1 MKLNKLINKISMAL
15 LSCFMLSS
23 CSMIKKTDN
32 AIRNEVVATY
42 NNVKIT
48 RGEVEDYYKGFD
60 TALIEKYGK
69 DYKNNREYISK
80 QLKTF
85 SENYAQNQLLLKE
98 FKDRNISTDE
108 DINAEVDKLVA
119 SLKNSFIDNENG
131 TLDNGDGNK
140 INEEKLNAA
149 LKSYFY
155 VDIEDYIQKQRD
167 ILKINKLVEDVTKDV
182 SVTDEEAQK
191 YYDEKK
197 ENDYRRGPG
206 AVLSHILVGSEEEAL
221 KVKERIKNGEK
232 YEDLASELNKD
243 STSKTGGSLGFIEY
257 DSKNYDVDFLKGA
270 RNLKEGEISDPVKTQ
285 FGYHIIRAQNVKNEA
300 EYIDF
305 NTVKDK
311 IKETI
316 LNDKKREVVTDFS
329 EKLYKDN
336 KLKIKVS

>member
-1 MKLNKLINKISMAL
+1 MKFNKIINKISIIL
-15 LSCFMLSS
+15 LSCFMLYS
-23 CSMIKKTDN
+23 CSMIKKTEN
-32 AIRNEVVATY
+32 AIRNEIVATY

-48 RGEVEDYYKGFD
+48 RGEVEDYYKGFES
-60 TALIEKYGK
+60 ALIEKYGK
-69 DYKNNREYISK
+69 DYKSNREYVSK

-98 FKDRNISTDE
+98 FKNRNLLTDE
-108 DINAEVDKLVA
+108 EINEEVDKLVT
-119 SLKNSFIDNENG
+119 SLKSSFIDNENG

-149 LKSYFY
+149 LKTYFY
-155 VDIEDYIQKQRD
+155 VDIEDYKQKQRD
-167 ILKINKLVEDVTKDV
+167 ILKINKLVEDITKDV

-197 ENDYRRGPG
+197 EKDYKRGPG
-206 AVLSHILVGSEEEAL
+206 AVLSHILVSSEEEAL

-243 STSKTGGSLGFIEY
+243 STKKTGGSLGFVEY
-257 DSKNYDVDFLKGA
+257 DSKNYDKDFLNGA
-270 RNLKEGEISDPVKTQ
+270 KNLKEGEISDPVKTQ
-285 FGYHIIRAQNVKNEA
+285 FGYHIIKAKNIKSET

-305 NTVKDK
+305 STVKDK
-311 IKETI
+311 IKESI
-316 LNDKKREVVTDFS
+316 LNDKKRNVVTDFS

-336 KLKIKVS
+336 KLKIKVF